1 MKKVMVFLAA
11 ILCLGVSTQTLAT
24 VPPVEF
30 QVELDDA
37 KSLADE
43 LASTDVDNHHGY
55 DVIPVPLDDHYEIT
69 KSSSG
74 NGTEEDVAVYSATKQ
89 T

>member
-1 MKKVMVFLAA
+1 MKTIYLVIKTSVYRHDIFGAY
-11 ILCLGVSTQTLAT
+11 
-24 VPPVEF
+24 E
-30 QVELDDA
+30 ELDDA

>member
-1 MKKVMVFLAA
+1 MKKIYLVIKTSVYRHDIFGAY
-11 ILCLGVSTQTLAT
+11 
-24 VPPVEF
+24 E
-30 QVELDDA
+30 ELDDA

-55 DVIPVPLDDHYEIT
+55 DVIPVPLNDHYEIT
-69 KSSSG
+69 KNTDKG

-89 T
+89 V